1 MASLES
7 WPPLPWILDT
17 PRAAYGNYTCRDTDA
32 PSTPTTCPSFPQS
45 LLLVLKFRSCS
56 VAVLFPWGV
65 SDSFSIQEKSLRRDP
80 APNPWIREGRVRVR
94 GARHVCGWCLII
106 TKATRKWSGQVMQ
119 VLVLKTVQVPVAL
132 CKFSSHR
139 RGFHSRFGS
148 LWGDFR

>member
-1 MASLES
+1 MGLSSLLHTGNPGIRIQPSSLERGNTS
-7 WPPLPWILDT
+7 IPNGIPGELTPLPWILDT
-17 PRAAYGNYTCRDTDA
+17 PHAAYGHYTCRDTDA

-106 TKATRKWSGQVMQ
+106 TKATRK
-119 VLVLKTVQVPVAL
+119 
-132 CKFSSHR
+132 
-139 RGFHSRFGS
+139 
-148 LWGDFR
+148 